1 MQNISLSLKCKQAQ
15 LTYERSTAKTSEST
29 IYHSGLQTC
38 NCTGICQ

>member
-1 MQNISLSLKCKQAQ
+1 MQNTSLSLKCKQAQ
-15 LTYERSTAKTSEST
+15 FTKDQLAKTSEST